1 MKTKKNLFKKGI
13 AALLAA
19 LILVSGSA
27 ALFTQGSTSQVA
39 GGGETTPTI
48 EPVITAVCPSLPR
61 CKNIL

>member
-27 ALFTQGSTSQVA
+27 VLFTQGSTSQVA
-39 GGGETTPTI
+39 GDDYPKI
-48 EPVITAVCPSLPR
+48 EPYSISPIDSPNCVA
-61 CKNIL
+61 

>member
-39 GGGETTPTI
+39 GDEPPTI
-48 EPVITAVCPSLPR
+48 EPYSVSPIDSPNCVA
-61 CKNIL
+61 

>member
-27 ALFTQGSTSQVA
+27 ALFTQGNTSQVA
-39 GGGETTPTI
+39 NGGETHPTI
-48 EPVITAVCPSLPR
+48 EPYNASPIDSSNCAA
-61 CKNIL
+61 

>member
-1 MKTKKNLFKKGI
+1 MNTKKNLFKKGI

-39 GGGETTPTI
+39 GDGDGGFITI
-48 EPVITAVCPSLPR
+48 EPYSVSPIDSPNCAA
-61 CKNIL
+61 

>member
-39 GGGETTPTI
+39 GDGDGGFITI
-48 EPVITAVCPSLPR
+48 EPYNVSPIDSPNCVA
-61 CKNIL
+61 

>member
-19 LILVSGSA
+19 LILVSGST

-39 GGGETTPTI
+39 GGGETYPTI
-48 EPVITAVCPSLPR
+48 EIYNITPIDSQNCVA
-61 CKNIL
+61 

>member
-39 GGGETTPTI
+39 GDEPPTI
-48 EPVITAVCPSLPR
+48 EIYNITPIDSPNCVA
-61 CKNIL
+61 

>member
-39 GGGETTPTI
+39 GEGETQPTI
-48 EPVITAVCPSLPR
+48 EIYNTTPIDSPNCVA
-61 CKNIL
+61 

>member
-27 ALFTQGSTSQVA
+27 ALFTQGSTNQVA
-39 GGGETTPTI
+39 GGGETYPTI
-48 EPVITAVCPSLPR
+48 EPYSVSPIDSPNCVA
-61 CKNIL
+61 